1 MAPAKM
7 SMQKKRPNG
16 RIMSIGPRYA
26 LSTTLLSSLLHG
38 NSPKQLKPLVPR
50 VNPAKDSPHSGAP
63 NDQIM
68 LITESVKHSISQHN
82 WPPNSI
88 VRIELT
94 TRLTLIARP
103 ANCSICHRYCTEF
116 KKIQNSKTQLFYSS
130 CMAIVQV
137 KLTWYSFFVCYTISF
152 LESLIHM
159 SSNSTGDY

>member
-1 MAPAKM
+1 M

-94 TRLTLIARP
+94 TRLTLIARS

-116 KKIQNSKTQLFYSS
+116 KKYKTVRRNCSIQVAWLLYK
-130 CMAIVQV
+130 
-137 KLTWYSFFVCYTISF
+137 
-152 LESLIHM
+152 
-159 SSNSTGDY
+159 